1 MEAYR
6 GSLWGLKRYGSRAT
20 GASRLS
26 PLRRA
31 YDAKR
36 ELRMAAICHTGD

>member
-6 GSLWGLKRYGSRAT
+6 GLLWGLKGYGRRVT

-26 PLRRA
+26 PLRSA